1 MEFRRV
7 LFRFLLPRLC
17 SHCRASMRPRWLANL
32 ATRQAL
38 FPQASFPLHEA
49 VAAFLLMLY
58 PFLGY
63 LIASI
68 HGGMLSPRFV
78 IPVCLGFAIAG
89 IAVGY
94 RILGHLRYARIA
106 ALCLSSALFLG
117 RVCTV
122 GFIYRQQTQC
132 FYQVLHRLPAA
143 SGNKPIVV
151 ADPLMVLTL
160 H

>member
-1 MEFRRV
+1 MVEV
-7 LFRFLLPRLC
+7 ILIPVVALFAFAALVSLLARLC

-68 HGGMLSPRFV
+68 HGGMLSPPFV
-78 IPVCLGFAIAG
+78 IPLCLGFPTPATPSAS
-89 IAVGY
+89 
-94 RILGHLRYARIA
+94 RIPSHPP
-106 ALCLSSALFLG
+106 
-117 RVCTV
+117 T
-122 GFIYRQQTQC
+122 
-132 FYQVLHRLPAA
+132 
-143 SGNKPIVV
+143 
-151 ADPLMVLTL
+151 
-160 H
+160 

>member
-1 MEFRRV
+1 
-7 LFRFLLPRLC
+7 
-17 SHCRASMRPRWLANL
+17 
-32 ATRQAL
+32 
-38 FPQASFPLHEA
+38 
-49 VAAFLLMLY
+49 
-58 PFLGY
+58 
-63 LIASI
+63 
-68 HGGMLSPRFV
+68 MLSSVFV
-78 IPVCLGFAIAG
+78 MPVCLGFALAG

-94 RILGHLRYARIA
+94 RILGHLRYAGIA

-122 GFIYRQQTQC
+122 GFIYGQQKQC

-160 H
+160 QHSAPPSIPSRIAFPADFPAIRLLRGEDSPEENLWAG